1 MATKFKTLEKI
12 LNSGDFAITAEIPP
26 PVSAGPLEL
35 ESKIDLLKGSVHA
48 INLTDNAGANAHMS
62 SLAAASIV
70 LNKGIDPIY
79 QITCRDRNRL
89 AIQSDLMGASALGIR
104 NVLALGG
111 DPIKSG
117 NQPDAKAVFD
127 VNSKTVLNILND
139 MNKKGL
145 TMGGRE
151 LATKADFFPGAAAIV
166 HDPIENW
173 KPAVLEAKASG
184 GAKFIQTQ
192 FCFDSNLLKTYM
204 KFIVDSGLS
213 EKLYFL
219 VGIGPIKSEKSAK
232 WMQDKLFGTV
242 IPEALIHRMEQTKD
256 PIQEGINICAEL
268 IDEFREIPG
277 VNGVHLMAPRNLTAI
292 APTIARTGIK
302 I

>member
-35 ESKIDLLKGSVHA
+35 ESKISLLKGSVHA

-173 KPAVLEAKASG
+173 KPAALEAKANA

-232 WMQDKLFGTV
+232 WMQDKLVGTV

>member
-1 MATKFKTLEKI
+1 MTTKLKTLEKI

-117 NQPDAKAVFD
+117 NQPEAKAVFD
-127 VNSKTVLNILND
+127 VNSKTVLNIIND

-151 LATKADFFPGAAAIV
+151 LDTKADFFPGAAAIV
-166 HDPIENW
+166 HNPIENW
-173 KPAVLEAKASG
+173 KPAALEAKASAG
-184 GAKFIQTQ
+184 TKFIQTQ
-192 FCFDSNLLKTYM
+192 FCYDSSLLKTYM
-204 KFIVDSGLS
+204 KCIVDSGLS

-219 VGIGPIKSEKSAK
+219 VGIGPLRSDKSAK
-232 WMQDKLFGTV
+232 WMRDKLFGTV
-242 IPEALIHRMEQTKD
+242 IPDTLVLRMEQSKD
-256 PIQEGINICAEL
+256 PIQEGICICADL
-268 IDEFREIPG
+268 IDEFSEIPG
-277 VNGVHLMAPRNLTAI
+277 VSGIHMMAPRNLAAI
-292 APTIARTGIK
+292 APTIARAGIK